1 MTRLTATVSA
11 RLSSHILIRGDQTR
25 RYTAVMDGFDVE
37 VTLRPDPSGP
47 RSKNRRQRNWT
58 ATSKE
63 LSVAVSRDEPVPPP
77 PLIVLPSG
85 GRDFRNRV
93 PYMDQRSREYGPV
106 AFRALNNAV
115 AFLRFQLRQPL
126 QKIQASD
133 LSWTDDAGHDIETG
147 IVNTEASFFLVQPDG
162 HFGAQPLERKH
173 DKRLRAAIVTPV
185 PVALHEELLSDAQ
198 TAAMQGNIRR
208 AVLELA
214 IACEVFAK
222 HAFFGSDDAARVFA
236 ALEDRGKLGVS
247 IIDLIDIGGEAL
259 RGTKFR
265 EFDPAAH
272 ADIDYLFRARNKV
285 AHRGEVTFRDAKGK
299 LCTVDRALL
308 EKWWQSVEKLF
319 AWVG

>member
-1 MTRLTATVSA
+1 MTRLTATLSA
-11 RLSSHILIRGDQTR
+11 KLSSHILLRGAQTR
-25 RYTAVMDGFDVE
+25 RYEAVMDGFDVE
-37 VTLRPDPSGP
+37 VTLHPDPDGP
-47 RSKNRRQRNWT
+47 RSRRRRQRNWT

-63 LSVAVSRDEPVPPP
+63 VSVAVSRDEAVPPP

-126 QKIQASD
+126 QKIQASA
-133 LSWTDDAGHDIETG
+133 LNWTDDLGHDIETG
-147 IVNTEASFFLVQPDG
+147 IVITAPATFLTHPDG
-162 HFGAQPLERKH
+162 YLGVQPLERKH
-173 DKRLRAAIVTPV
+173 DKRLGAAIAKPV
-185 PVALHEELLSDAQ
+185 SVALHEELLSDAQ
-198 TAAMQGNIRR
+198 AAAMQGNIRR

-222 HAFFGSDDAARVFA
+222 HAFFGSDDAGRVFA

-247 IIDLIDIGGEAL
+247 IIDLIEIGGEAL

-265 EFDPAAH
+265 KFDPAAH
-272 ADIDYLFRARNKV
+272 ADIDHLFRARNKV
-285 AHRGEVTFRDAKGK
+285 AHRGEVTFRDDKGK
-299 LCTVDRALL
+299 QHTVDRALL
-308 EKWWQSVEKLF
+308 ERWWRSVEKLF
-319 AWVG
+319 AWAD